1 MINQERRA
9 AKLQSGLR
17 KLQYSA
23 PILRLFHSGMVCL
36 LILTFC
42 CQVMAAS
49 GKNRTTV
56 SLNYEFQKSPGTVKG
71 RVTDSKG
78 EALPGVTVRLEGVT
92 IKSQSTDIK
101 GAFIFNNVET
111 GTYNLVFNYIGYKT
125 VSEKVSLADG
135 AESLQNVVLTE
146 ESSSLNEVIVIG
158 YGTVKKADLTG
169 SVSRISAKDINA
181 TPIVALDRALQGR
194 VAGVNATTN
203 SGKPGGETTIRIRGA
218 GSVNAGNDPLY
229 VVDGFPVSDLNSI
242 NPGDI
247 ETIDILKDASST
259 AIYGS
264 RGNNGVVIVT
274 TKRGKSGKPIL
285 SYDGYYGS
293 QSALRTI
300 PMLNAVQFAEMVN
313 EARVNANQPIYFD
326 GSAEDRPL
334 VSSLSEGTNWQNEV
348 FQKGAPMQNHQL
360 SVSGGSDQVRYAIS
374 GGYYAQ
380 DGIIN
385 GSDFNRYSLKANVD
399 GNVNSWLKAGVNLYS
414 AYTNDNNART
424 EVNGNGGGGVVSA
437 ALNYSP
443 TFPVYNSAGTYY
455 TNTGSING
463 YAVDNPVALVN
474 EWTDIDRGMRVL
486 ANTFLEFKILNGLT
500 FRTTLGSDISSVKS
514 NGYATR
520 FLTAVPDNLPVGNGN
535 GAASVSNNQVV
546 SWLNENTL
554 NYSKIFAVK
563 HSFNAIAGFTSQ
575 AWERE
580 NVSANAKGFVN
591 DFALY
596 NNLGTGTTLTAPISG
611 ASQTSLQSFL
621 GRVNYAYDNKYLLTV
636 SARADGSSRFGPDSR
651 WGYFPSAAFAWKIV
665 EENFMKE
672 QKVLSDA
679 KLRVSYGLG
688 GNEDIGDYRHVAT
701 LVSGGYILGNT
712 LYSGTTNGVIPNQN
726 LRWEKS
732 AQFDLGADLGFFQ
745 NRVRLTADYYRKETS
760 DLLFNSPVAPNS
772 GFSNIFTNIGRVENK
787 GFELELSTNLQKRDF
802 NWESQISFST
812 NKSKVLVLN
821 NYSNEIIGGGDIRD
835 VGNGQLNA
843 TLLKV
848 GDPLGQF
855 YGLVFDGIFQTTE
868 EIAVSAQKSAQPGDV
883 RYRDLNGDGQITND
897 TNDKGVIGNANPKFF
912 GGFNNTFTWKN
923 IDLNVFLQGSYGNDI
938 LNVARFDLFG
948 LNGLSNNSAEVL
960 NRWTPTNPSNT
971 IPRANALGT
980 NRTVSS
986 FLVEDGSY
994 LRLKN
999 VSLGY
1004 KFTPDVLK
1012 RAGIGS
1018 ARVYV
1023 SAQNL
1028 ATITNYSGFDPDVNR
1043 LGSEIGSTQGVDYG
1057 VYPSSKTFLLGL
1069 NFNF

>member
-1 MINQERRA
+1 MSNQERRA

-17 KLQYSA
+17 KLKYSA
-23 PILRLFHSGMVCL
+23 PILRLFHSGVVCL
-36 LILTFC
+36 LMLTFC
-42 CQVMAAS
+42 CQAMAAS

-56 SLNYEFQKSPGTVKG
+56 SPGTIKG
-71 RVTDSKG
+71 SVTDSKG
-78 EALPGVTVRLEGVT
+78 EALPGVTVRLEGLT
-92 IKSQSTDIK
+92 TKSQITDTK
-101 GAFIFNNVET
+101 GAFIFNNVEA
-111 GTYNLVFNYIGYKT
+111 GTYNLVFNYIGFKT
-125 VSEKVSLADG
+125 VSKKVSLADG

-146 ESSSLNEVIVIG
+146 ESSGLNEVVVIG

-169 SVSRISAKDINA
+169 SVSRISAEDINA

-194 VAGVNATTN
+194 VTGVNVTTN
-203 SGKPGGETTIRIRGA
+203 SGKPGSGTTIRIRGA
-218 GSVNAGNDPLY
+218 GSINAGNNPLY
-229 VVDGFPVSDLNSI
+229 VVDGLPVSDLNSI

-274 TKRGKSGKPIL
+274 TKRGKSGKATL

-313 EARVNANQPIYFD
+313 EAKVNANQPIYFD

-348 FQKGAPMQNHQL
+348 FQKAAPMQNHQL
-360 SVSGGSDQVRYAIS
+360 SVTGGSDQVRYAIS

-380 DGIIN
+380 DGIIK

-414 AYTNDNNART
+414 AYTTGNNART
-424 EVNGNGGGGVVSA
+424 EVNGNAGGGVVSA

-474 EWTDIDRGMRVL
+474 EWTDRDRGVRVL

-500 FRTTLGSDISSVKS
+500 FKTTLGSDLSSVKS

-520 FLTAVPDNLPVGNGN
+520 FLTAGTGNGS
-535 GAASVSNNQVV
+535 ASVSNNQVV

-554 NYSKIFAVK
+554 NYSKIFAAK
-563 HSFNAIAGFTSQ
+563 HSFSALAGYTSQ

-580 NVSANAKGFVN
+580 NFTANAKGFIN

-596 NNLGTGTTLTAPISG
+596 NNLGTGTTLTAPASG

-621 GRVNYAYDNKYLLTV
+621 GRVNYTYDNKYLLTV

-651 WGYFPSAAFAWKIV
+651 WGYFPSAAFAWKMV
-665 EENFMKE
+665 EENFMKA

-679 KLRVSYGLG
+679 KLRVGYGLG
-688 GNEDIGDYRHVAT
+688 GNQDIGDYQYIAT
-701 LVSGGYILGNT
+701 LASGGYILGNT
-712 LYSGTTNGVIPNQN
+712 LYSGTTNAVLPNSD

-732 AQFDLGADLGFFQ
+732 AQFDLGIDLGFFQ

-760 DLLFNSPVAPNS
+760 DLLFDVGINPSS
-772 GFSNIFTNIGRVENK
+772 GFSTVFKNIGGVENK
-787 GFELELSTNLQKRDF
+787 GFELELSTNLQTRDF
-802 NWESQISFST
+802 NWVSQLSFST
-812 NKSKVLVLN
+812 NKSKVLALN
-821 NYSNEIIGGGDIRD
+821 NLNEIVVGGDIRD

-843 TLLKV
+843 ALLKV
-848 GDPLGQF
+848 GEPIGQF
-855 YGLVFDGIFQTTE
+855 YGLVFDGIFQTAE
-868 EIAVSAQKSAQPGDV
+868 EIAGSAQKSAKPGDV
-883 RYRDLNGDGQITND
+883 RYRDLNGDGQITTD
-897 TNDKGVIGNANPKFF
+897 TKDREVIGNANPSFF
-912 GGFNNTFTWKN
+912 GGFNNTFSWKN

-1012 RAGIGS
+1012 RAGIAS

-1043 LGSEIGSTQGVDYG
+1043 LGSGSGSTPGVDYG
-1057 VYPSSKTFLLGL
+1057 VYPSSRTFLLGL
-1069 NFNF
+1069 NFTF

>member
-9 AKLQSGLR
+9 AKLPAGLR
-17 KLQYSA
+17 KLKCSA

-42 CQVMAAS
+42 CQAMA
-49 GKNRTTV
+49 
-56 SLNYEFQKSPGTVKG
+56 FQKSPGTIKG

-92 IKSQSTDIK
+92 TKSQITDSK
-101 GAFIFNNVET
+101 GAFIFNNVEA
-111 GTYNLVFNYIGYKT
+111 GTYNLVFNYISFKT
-125 VSEKVSLADG
+125 VSKKVSLADG

-146 ESSSLNEVIVIG
+146 ESSNLNEVVVIG

-194 VAGVNATTN
+194 VTGVNVTTN
-203 SGKPGGETTIRIRGA
+203 SGKPGSGTTIRIRGA
-218 GSVNAGNDPLY
+218 GSINAGNNPLY
-229 VVDGFPVSDLNSI
+229 VVDGLPVSDLNSI

-274 TKRGKSGKPIL
+274 TKRGKSGKATL

-293 QSALRTI
+293 QSTLRII

-313 EARVNANQPIYFD
+313 EAKVNANQPIYFD

-360 SVSGGSDQVRYAIS
+360 SVIGGSDQVRYAIS

-380 DGIIN
+380 DGIIK

-399 GNVNSWLKAGVNLYS
+399 GNINSWLKAGVNLYG
-414 AYTNDNNART
+414 AYTTGSNART
-424 EVNGNGGGGVVSA
+424 EVNGNAGGGVVSA

-474 EWTDIDRGMRVL
+474 EWTDRDRGVRVL

-500 FRTTLGSDISSVKS
+500 FKTTLGSDISSAKS
-514 NGYATR
+514 NVYATR
-520 FLTAVPDNLPVGNGN
+520 FLTAGTGNGS
-535 GAASVSNNQVV
+535 ASVSNNQVV

-554 NYSKIFAVK
+554 SYSKIFADK
-563 HSFNAIAGFTSQ
+563 HSFNALAGYTSQ

-580 NVSANAKGFVN
+580 NFTANAKGFIN

-596 NNLGTGTTLTAPISG
+596 NNLGTGTTLTAPASG
-611 ASQTSLQSFL
+611 ASETSLQSFL
-621 GRVNYAYDNKYLLTV
+621 GRVNYTYDNKYLLTV

-665 EENFMKE
+665 EENFMKA

-679 KLRVSYGLG
+679 KIRVGYGLG
-688 GNEDIGDYRHVAT
+688 GNQDIGDYQYVAT
-701 LVSGGYILGNT
+701 LASGGYILGNT
-712 LYSGTTNGVIPNQN
+712 LYSGTTNAVLPNPD

-732 AQFDLGADLGFFQ
+732 AQFDLGVDLGFFQ

-760 DLLFNSPVAPNS
+760 DLLFDVGINPSS
-772 GFSNIFTNIGRVENK
+772 GFSTVFKNIGGVENK
-787 GFELELSTNLQKRDF
+787 GFELELSTNLQRRDF
-802 NWESQISFST
+802 IWESQLSFST
-812 NKSKVLVLN
+812 NKSKVLALN
-821 NYSNEIIGGGDIRD
+821 NLNEIVVGGDIRD

-843 TLLKV
+843 ALLKV
-848 GDPLGQF
+848 GDPMGQF
-855 YGLVFDGIFQTTE
+855 YGLVFDGIFQTAE
-868 EIAVSAQKSAQPGDV
+868 EIAVSAQKSAKPGDV
-883 RYRDLNGDGQITND
+883 RYRDLNGDGEITTD
-897 TNDKGVIGNANPKFF
+897 TKDRAVIGNANPNFF

-1004 KFTPDVLK
+1004 KFMSDVLK

-1043 LGSEIGSTQGVDYG
+1043 LGSGSGSTQGVDYG

-1069 NFNF
+1069 NFTF

>member
-1 MINQERRA
+1 MINQRRRA

-17 KLQYSA
+17 KLKYSEFS
-23 PILRLFHSGMVCL
+23 LRLFNSGMVCL

-42 CQVMAAS
+42 CQAMAAS
-49 GKNRTTV
+49 VKNRTTV
-56 SLNYEFQKSPGTVKG
+56 PLNYEFQKSPGIIKG

-101 GAFIFNNVET
+101 GAFIFNNVEA
-111 GTYNLVFNYIGYKT
+111 GTYNLVFSFIGYKT
-125 VSEKVSLADG
+125 VNKKVSLADG
-135 AESLQNVVLTE
+135 AESLQNVILTE
-146 ESSSLNEVIVIG
+146 ESSSLNEVLVIG

-169 SVSRISAKDINA
+169 SVSRISAEDINA
-181 TPIVALDRALQGR
+181 TPVVALDRALQGR
-194 VAGVNATTN
+194 VTGVNVTTN
-203 SGKPGGETTIRIRGA
+203 SGKPGSGTTIRIRGA
-218 GSVNAGNDPLY
+218 GSINAGNNPLY
-229 VVDGFPVSDLNSI
+229 VVDGLPVSDLNSI

-274 TKRGKSGKPIL
+274 TKRGKSGKAIL

-334 VSSLSEGTNWQNEV
+334 VSSLSEGTNWQDEV
-348 FQKGAPMQNHQL
+348 FQKAVPMQNHQL
-360 SVSGGSDQVRYAIS
+360 SVTGGSDNVRYSVS

-380 DGIIN
+380 DGIIK

-399 GNVNSWLKAGVNLYS
+399 GNVNSWLKAGLNLYS
-414 AYTNDNNART
+414 AYTNSNNART
-424 EVNGNGGGGVVSA
+424 EVNGNAGGGVVSA

-443 TFPVYNSAGTYY
+443 TFPVYNAAGTYY
-455 TNTGSING
+455 ANTGPING

-474 EWTDIDRGMRVL
+474 EWTDRERGVRVL
-486 ANTFLEFKILNGLT
+486 ANTFLEFKILDGLT
-500 FRTTLGSDISSVKS
+500 FKTTLGSDISSVKS

-520 FLTAVPDNLPVGNGN
+520 FLTAGTGNGS
-535 GAASVSNNQVV
+535 ASVSNNQVV

-554 NYSKIFAVK
+554 NYSKTFTAK
-563 HSFNAIAGFTSQ
+563 HSFNALAGYTSQ

-580 NVSANAKGFVN
+580 NFTANAKGFVN

-596 NNLGTGTTLTAPISG
+596 NNLGAGTTLTAPTSG
-611 ASQTSLQSFL
+611 ASETSLQSFL
-621 GRVNYAYDNKYLLTV
+621 ARVNYTYDNKYLLTV

-651 WGYFPSAAFAWKIV
+651 WGYFPSAAFAWRIV

-679 KLRVSYGLG
+679 KLRLSYGLG
-688 GNEDIGDYRHVAT
+688 GNQDIGVYRYIST
-701 LVSGGYILGNT
+701 LASGSYILGNT
-712 LYSGTTNGVIPNQN
+712 LYSGTTNAVLPNSD

-732 AQFDLGADLGFFQ
+732 AQLDFGVDLGFFQ
-745 NRVRLTADYYRKETS
+745 NRVRLTADYYRKKTS
-760 DLLFNSPVAPNS
+760 DLLFDVGINPSS
-772 GFSNIFTNIGRVENK
+772 GFSTVFKNIGGVENK
-787 GFELELSTNLQKRDF
+787 GFELELNANLQKRDF

-812 NKSKVLVLN
+812 NKSKVLALN
-821 NYSNEIIGGGDIRD
+821 NLNEIVVGADIRD

-843 TLLKV
+843 ALLKV
-848 GDPLGQF
+848 GEPMGQF
-855 YGLVFDGIFQTTE
+855 YGLVFDGIFQTEE
-868 EIAVSAQKSAQPGDV
+868 EIAVSAQKSAKPGDV
-883 RYRDLNGDGQITND
+883 RYRDLNGDGQITTD
-897 TNDKGVIGNANPKFF
+897 TKDREVIGNANPKFF

-999 VSLGY
+999 ISLGY
-1004 KFTPDVLK
+1004 KFSPEILK

-1018 ARVYV
+1018 ARVYLA
-1023 SAQNL
+1023 AQNL

-1043 LGSEIGSTQGVDYG
+1043 LGSGSGSTQGVDYG

>member
-17 KLQYSA
+17 KLKCSA
-23 PILRLFHSGMVCL
+23 LILRLFHSGMVCL

-42 CQVMAAS
+42 CRAMA
-49 GKNRTTV
+49 
-56 SLNYEFQKSPGTVKG
+56 FQKSPGTIKG

-92 IKSQSTDIK
+92 TKSQITDIK
-101 GAFIFNNVET
+101 GAFIFNNVEA
-111 GTYNLVFNYIGYKT
+111 GTYNLVFNYISFKT
-125 VSEKVSLADG
+125 VSKKVSLADG

-146 ESSSLNEVIVIG
+146 ESSNLNEVVVIG

-194 VAGVNATTN
+194 VTGVNVTTN
-203 SGKPGGETTIRIRGA
+203 SGKPGSGTTIRIRGA
-218 GSVNAGNDPLY
+218 GSINAGNNPLY
-229 VVDGFPVSDLNSI
+229 VVDGLPVSDLNSI

-274 TKRGKSGKPIL
+274 TKRGKSGKATL

-313 EARVNANQPIYFD
+313 EAKVNANQPIYFD

-334 VSSLSEGTNWQNEV
+334 VSSLSEGTNWQKEV
-348 FQKGAPMQNHQL
+348 FQKAAPMQNHQL
-360 SVSGGSDQVRYAIS
+360 SVTGGSDQVRYAIS

-380 DGIIN
+380 DGIIK

-399 GNVNSWLKAGVNLYS
+399 GNINSWLKAGVNLYS
-414 AYTNDNNART
+414 AYTTGSNART
-424 EVNGNGGGGVVSA
+424 EVNGNAGGGVVSA

-474 EWTDIDRGMRVL
+474 EWTDRDRGVRVL

-500 FRTTLGSDISSVKS
+500 FKTTLGSDISSVKS
-514 NGYATR
+514 NVYATR
-520 FLTAVPDNLPVGNGN
+520 FLTAGTGNGS
-535 GAASVSNNQVV
+535 ASVSNNQVV

-554 NYSKIFAVK
+554 SYSRIFAAK
-563 HSFNAIAGFTSQ
+563 HSFNALAGYTSQ

-580 NVSANAKGFVN
+580 NFTANAKGFIN

-596 NNLGTGTTLTAPISG
+596 NNLGTGTTLTAPASG
-611 ASQTSLQSFL
+611 ASETSLQSFL
-621 GRVNYAYDNKYLLTV
+621 GRVNYTYDNKYLLTV

-665 EENFMKE
+665 EENFMKA

-679 KLRVSYGLG
+679 KIRVGYGLG
-688 GNEDIGDYRHVAT
+688 GNQDIGDYQYVAT
-701 LVSGGYILGNT
+701 LASGGYILGNT
-712 LYSGTTNGVIPNQN
+712 LYSGTTNAVLPNPD

-732 AQFDLGADLGFFQ
+732 AQFDLGVDLGFFQ

-760 DLLFNSPVAPNS
+760 DLLFDVGINPSS
-772 GFSNIFTNIGRVENK
+772 GFSTVFKNIGGVENK

-802 NWESQISFST
+802 NWESQLSFST
-812 NKSKVLVLN
+812 NKSKVLALN
-821 NYSNEIIGGGDIRD
+821 NLNEIVVGGDIRD

-843 TLLKV
+843 ALLKV
-848 GDPLGQF
+848 GDPMGQF
-855 YGLVFDGIFQTTE
+855 YGLVFDGIFQTAE
-868 EIAVSAQKSAQPGDV
+868 EIAVSAQKSAKPGDV
-883 RYRDLNGDGQITND
+883 RYRDLNGDGQITTD
-897 TNDKGVIGNANPKFF
+897 TKDRTVIGNTNPNFF

-1043 LGSEIGSTQGVDYG
+1043 LGSGSGSTPGVDYG

-1069 NFNF
+1069 NFTF